1 MEYQVSALKWRPQNF
16 ADLVG
21 QEAIIQTL
29 SNAIRLDRVAH
40 AYLFS
45 GTRGVGKTTAARILA
60 KALNCEAG
68 PTAEP
73 CGTCSFCVE
82 IRQGNCADVMEIDG
96 ASNNGVAEVRDLI
109 ENVQYAPSAC
119 RYKIYIIDEVH
130 MLSKSAFNALLK
142 TLEEPPSRVVFI
154 FATTELI
161 KIPETILSR
170 CQCFEFK
177 ALTQNQIVEQMRL
190 ICDREAITIDNLGLQ
205 QIAKNAAGSM
215 RDSQSLLDQVI
226 AFCGKK
232 VEAKSVESILGIVAR
247 DVLEGFID
255 DLAGRDCPAL
265 IARLRDVADAGKDL
279 NYFCRDLIEYLRD
292 LLLAKLTKQPETL
305 LDPQTCNLPVLK
317 RQAEKFHADELQQ
330 MFTVLSHTEAQMKRS
345 PLPQTLFEM
354 AVLRLTDV
362 RPFRDIGEMIE
373 RINRLDN
380 GTVPEETNIA
390 DEVARP
396 ERPATGRQPEEAPG
410 RQEPPPA
417 DANGSPEN
425 EALWQAVTGRICNQK
440 PYFAHYLDA
449 CRAEFP
455 APGVLQLNFSDPFT
469 LERIKKEENLKI
481 IADAIQ
487 AIRKTDVEIK
497 LVLKSTGNN
506 SSSDIREEKKNTK
519 GYNKPKDQAEIQI
532 LRDALDIFGGSIAR

>member
-45 GTRGVGKTTAARILA
+45 GTRGVGKTTMARILA
-60 KALNCEAG
+60 KALNCESG
-68 PTAEP
+68 PTPEP

-82 IRQGNCADVMEIDG
+82 IRQGNCIDVMEIDG

-109 ENVQYAPSAC
+109 ENVQYAASAC
-119 RYKIYIIDEVH
+119 RNKIYIIDEVH

-142 TLEEPPSRVVFI
+142 TLEEPPPRVVFI

-177 ALTQNQIVEQMRL
+177 ALTQRQIVEQMRL
-190 ICDREAITIDNLGLQ
+190 ICDREEIAIDNLGLER
-205 QIAKNAAGSM
+205 IAKNASGSM

-232 VEAKSVESILGIVAR
+232 VEAESVESILGIVAR

-255 DLAGRDCPAL
+255 RLAERDCPAL
-265 IARLRDVADAGKDL
+265 IGQVRDIADAGKDL
-279 NYFCRDLIEYLRD
+279 NSFCRDLIEYLRD
-292 LLLAKLTKQPETL
+292 LLLAKVTQQPETL
-305 LDPQTCNLPVLK
+305 LDPQTCNLPALK

-345 PLPQTLFEM
+345 PLPQILLEM
-354 AVLRLTDV
+354 AVLRLADV
-362 RPFRDIGEMIE
+362 RPFRDIGQMID
-373 RINRLDN
+373 RINRLEN
-380 GTVPEETNIA
+380 EGVQ
-390 DEVARP
+390 DEMNFAEATARR
-396 ERPATGRQPEEAPG
+396 EQPATGQPAK
-410 RQEPPPA
+410 PPSRHATPA
-417 DANGSPEN
+417 DDGNEPPEN
-425 EALWQAVTGRICNQK
+425 EALWRAVTDKICAQK
-440 PYFAHYLDA
+440 SYLAHYLDA
-449 CRAEFP
+449 CRPEFP
-455 APGVLQLNFSDPFT
+455 SPEVLQLNFSDPFT

-481 IADAIQ
+481 ISEAVNSIHKADM
-487 AIRKTDVEIK
+487 EIK
-497 LVLKSTGNN
+497 LVLKNAEN
-506 SSSDIREEKKNTK
+506 APDSSDIREEKKNTA
-519 GYNKPKDQAEIQI
+519 GYNGAGDQTEIRI
-532 LRDALDIFGGSIAR
+532 LRDALDIFGGTIVR